1 MAIERSD
8 RRVLFI
14 ALGVMIGMV
23 LFGVGFGAFFAATQ
37 CRALE
42 PIGTGAAETSVG
54 DAMVLSAVAPLL
66 GAPDLVLRLPLD
78 DARRLGPHPDGIVV
92 TGDGLLLIGPDGETR
107 AGATFRRDV
116 TVVGDGAAS
125 YAIVVGNLLTG
136 QVDALR
142 PLIATPEGVR
152 PGACVD
158 TSAVGSPLSFVHDAR
173 EGQFLGL
180 RTDEDGTEAVLELR
194 DPDRGRIWAPVLS
207 LPRAPAGLQGS
218 RTSAAIGAD
227 LVVLARRLAPT
238 DGDEPAVLAFARSDG
253 AQRWVLSAQD
263 VRAMLPPGASVAT
276 ADAIRLE
283 VVHAVSARIVLSVT
297 PDVALDAPLPAPSHG
312 PLGGSTPAHADT
324 VGLVLDARDGTLVDR
339 VLGAPATGRD
349 GDERAALRARVAAT
363 GVVFDDVLATEGA
376 TWLLRDGVLLR
387 FGG

>member
-8 RRVLFI
+8 RRVLLI
-14 ALGVMIGMV
+14 AFGVMIGMV
-23 LFGVGFGAFFAATQ
+23 LFGVGFGALFAATQ
-37 CRALE
+37 CRALD
-42 PIGTGAAETSVG
+42 PIDAGTARTITG
-54 DAMVLSAVAPLL
+54 DAALLAAVAPLL

-78 DARRLGPHPDGIVV
+78 DAQRIGPHPDGIVV
-92 TGDGLLLIGPDGETR
+92 TGDGLLLIGVDGATR
-107 AGATFRRDV
+107 TGATFRRDV
-116 TVVGDGAAS
+116 TVIGDGAAA

-142 PLIATPEGVR
+142 PMIATPEGVR
-152 PGACVD
+152 MGACVD

-173 EGQFLGL
+173 DGQFLGL
-180 RTDEDGTEAVLELR
+180 RTDEDGSEAVLELR
-194 DPDRGRIWAPVLS
+194 DPDRGRIWAPIVS

-218 RTSAAIGAD
+218 RTSAAIGED

-253 AQRWVLSAQD
+253 SQRWMLSPQE
-263 VRAMLPPGASVAT
+263 VRAMLPPGASVTT

-283 VVHAVSARIVLSVT
+283 VVHVTSATIEVSVT

-312 PLGGSTPAHADT
+312 PLGGLAAAHADT
-324 VGLVLDARDGTLVDR
+324 VVLVLNARDGALIDR
-339 VLGAPATGRD
+339 AFGASVTGRD
-349 GDERAALRARVAAT
+349 GPERAALRERVTAT
-363 GVVFDDVLATEGA
+363 GVTFDDVLVTQGA
-376 TWLLRDGVLLR
+376 TWLLHDGVLLR